1 MLIRRKTNDKINS
14 IEILVGDPS
23 QSYSLLS
30 FLPPFSLLPL
40 SPPPSLCP
48 LNYLAPI
55 CKNTFWLQNI

>member
-48 LNYLAPI
+48 LGKYH
-55 CKNTFWLQNI
+55 